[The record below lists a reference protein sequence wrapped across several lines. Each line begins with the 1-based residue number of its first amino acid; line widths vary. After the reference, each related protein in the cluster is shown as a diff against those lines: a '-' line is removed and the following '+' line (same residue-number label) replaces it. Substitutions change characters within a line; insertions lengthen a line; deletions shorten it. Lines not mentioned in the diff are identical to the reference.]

1 MIAIIIGTGF
11 YSYAIGNLTSL
22 ITGVDDDSAELDEKL
37 SQIKEHQ
44 ESQNLPDKL
53 AQRIA
58 DHLIAQQLHKKYENT
73 EVLLANIPPYLREEV
88 VAITHGKV
96 YSKIQFFANATKTN
110 P

>member
-1 MIAIIIGTGF
+1 MSTVGYGDISAGNEIERIMGMIAIIIGTGF

-53 AQRIA
+53 A
-58 DHLIAQQLHKKYENT
+58 
-73 EVLLANIPPYLREEV
+73 
-88 VAITHGKV
+88 
-96 YSKIQFFANATKTN
+96 
-110 P
+110 